1 MLPDRKRKMTKKM
14 QAKIS
19 RTLEELIA
27 RTLVESSGEPVT
39 HSLKDRLVLGILRDG
54 RTAAC
59 RILSSLLKNWE
70 LAQVRR
76 RIEEEIAPAEGAVS
90 SSPEEYFTRYTAQL
104 RELFAGAQSIS
115 TAHALLHALADPRTA
130 TVRVLASYGID
141 FAAVTARMGASD
153 DGDGEPELRL
163 VGCEP
168 AAERVP
174 ETGAGMLDR
183 FGTDLTQEARRGRI
197 DPVVGREGETE
208 RLVRI
213 LVRRKKNNP
222 LLVGE
227 AGVGKSAVV
236 EGLALR
242 MAAGEVPDSLR
253 GKRLFSLDMASLVA
267 GTKFRGEF
275 EERMRQLLEEL
286 RSRRDTILF
295 IDEIHT
301 IAGAG
306 ATQGSLDTANI
317 LKPSLARGELQLIGA
332 TTCDEY
338 RTGIEKDPAL
348 ERRFQPLLV
357 EAPSPERTLE
367 ILRRLAPCYG
377 QHHGVRYTDEALRA
391 CVALTG
397 RYLSGRNFPD
407 KAIDAMDE
415 AGASVR
421 MGTVCVRS
429 CGAAEGAA
437 SDCGEGAACGVGEV
451 RREHVE
457 RVVTAMSGVP
467 VQRLSEEEGERL
479 RGLVEHLSARVVG
492 QDEAVGRIARA
503 IRRARAGLREE
514 TRPIGVFLLVGPTG
528 VGKTLLARELSRWLF
543 DEDRGMIRLD
553 MGEYAERHNVARLIG
568 SPPGY
573 VGYGEGG
580 QLTEAVRRHPYSV
593 VLFDEIE
600 KAHPEV
606 FDTLL
611 QLFDDGHLT
620 DGGGRRVDFRNTLI
634 VMTSNVG
641 SQAAALRRVQ
651 VGYGT
656 RSKSEA
662 VRAAS
667 EAEYRRALEET
678 FRPEFLNRI
687 DDVVLFRALEPDDV
701 ERIVELELEGLR
713 RRTDRLGYRLEVTD
727 RARRKLALLGYERN
741 CGARAL
747 KRTLLD
753 RVEDP
758 LSELIIGGGVPD
770 GGRVVVDAD
779 REEVTLRVA

>member
-1 MLPDRKRKMTKKM
+1 MTKKM

-19 RTLEELIA
+19 RKLEELIA
-27 RTLVESSGEPVT
+27 RTLVESSAAQVA
-39 HSLKDRLVLGILRDG
+39 HSLKDRLVLAILRTEG
-54 RTAAC
+54 TAAC
-59 RILSSLLKNWE
+59 RILSSLLQDWE

-76 RIEEEIAPAEGAVS
+76 RIEEQMAPPEDSAVC
-90 SSPEEYFTRYTAQL
+90 SPEEYFTRYTAQL
-104 RELFAGAQSIS
+104 RELFADARDIS
-115 TAHALLHALADPRTA
+115 TAHALLHVLTDPRTA
-130 TVRVLASYGID
+130 TVRVLALYGID
-141 FAAVTARMGASD
+141 FATVMARMREL
-153 DGDGEPELRL
+153 GDRDEEPELRL
-163 VGCEP
+163 VGGEP
-168 AAERVP
+168 GGMEH
-174 ETGAGMLDR
+174 GAGLLEG
-183 FGTDLTQEARRGRI
+183 FGTDLTREALRGRI
-197 DPVVGREGETE
+197 DPVVGRERETE

-213 LVRRKKNNP
+213 LARRRKNNP
-222 LLVGE
+222 LLIGE

-242 MAAGEVPDSLR
+242 MAAGEVPEALR

-286 RSRRDTILF
+286 RRRGDTILF

-301 IAGAG
+301 IAGTG
-306 ATQGSLDTANI
+306 ATQGSLDAANI
-317 LKPSLARGELQLIGA
+317 LKPALARGELQLIGA

-338 RTGIEKDPAL
+338 RAGIEKDPAL
-348 ERRFQPLLV
+348 ERRFQPLSV
-357 EAPSPERTLE
+357 EAPSAEQTLE
-367 ILRRLAPCYG
+367 ILRRLAPCY
-377 QHHGVRYTDEALRA
+377 QRHHGVRYTDEALRA

-397 RYLSGRNFPD
+397 RYLPERNFPD

-421 MGTVCVRS
+421 MAGCGLPDRTPQGAAPDGGSAAV
-429 CGAAEGAA
+429 CGAAEE
-437 SDCGEGAACGVGEV
+437 EGPCAV
-451 RREHVE
+451 RREDIE
-457 RVVTAMSGVP
+457 RVVTSMSGVP
-467 VQRLSEEEGERL
+467 LQRLSEAESERL
-479 RGLVEHLSARVVG
+479 RGLVGYLSGRVVG
-492 QDEAVGRIARA
+492 QEQAVERIARA
-503 IRRARAGLREE
+503 IRRSRAGLREE

-528 VGKTLLARELSRWLF
+528 VGKTLLAKELSSWLF
-543 DEDRGMIRLD
+543 EGERGLIRLD
-553 MGEYAERHNVARLIG
+553 MSEYAEKHNVARLIG

-580 QLTEAVRRHPYSV
+580 QLTEAVRRKPYSV
-593 VLFDEIE
+593 VLLDEIE

-641 SQAAALRRVQ
+641 SQAAGLRRVQ

-687 DDVVLFRALEPDDV
+687 DDVVLFRALELSDA

-727 RARRKLALLGYERN
+727 RARRKLALLGYERS

-758 LSELIIGGGVPD
+758 LSELIIDGGLPD